1 MSSDNLNSEGSICE
15 KPVFQRVRRNELRPP
30 PPDSSISGVRRI
42 RLQPPVIFQ
51 GIRRIKL
58 RPHLAELEHLRRGG
72 AEILLPPL
80 HKASDPLQSP
90 LLMEWLHLH
99 LHLHCS
105 SQQGLC
111 LSLLLSESQ
120 RNVTWTIQT
129 CAAKWTKTSCNWS
142 ELTKDKFLPKLAN
155 YRNTSMHSPLHF
167 LQRINRGK
175 TTPELRNGRERNS
188 IGTSYLLLMGLQ
200 KRGEAA
206 SLAAEKGNDAGLS
219 LASPIAQP
227 QIPNPPVSSFPSLC
241 VEKKSSGQWRSGD
254 EWGRNK
260 RITAGRV
267 IDVCGLSSLRY

>member
-167 LQRINRGK
+167 VQKNKPRQNHTRAQKWKERTALVQVTSCWWGCRSAAGR
-175 TTPELRNGRERNS
+175 RAWRRRRER
-188 IGTSYLLLMGLQ
+188 
-200 KRGEAA
+200 RRAV
-206 SLAAEKGNDAGLS
+206 AGQ
-219 LASPIAQP
+219 PIAQP
-227 QIPNPPVSSFPSLC
+227 QIPNPPASSFPSF
-241 VEKKSSGQWRSGD
+241 V
-254 EWGRNK
+254 
-260 RITAGRV
+260 
-267 IDVCGLSSLRY
+267 

>member
-120 RNVTWTIQT
+120 RN
-129 CAAKWTKTSCNWS
+129 
-142 ELTKDKFLPKLAN
+142 
-155 YRNTSMHSPLHF
+155 
-167 LQRINRGK
+167 
-175 TTPELRNGRERNS
+175 
-188 IGTSYLLLMGLQ
+188 

-227 QIPNPPVSSFPSLC
+227 QIPNPPASSFPSLC

-254 EWGRNK
+254 E
-260 RITAGRV
+260 
-267 IDVCGLSSLRY
+267 